1 MDLHQ
6 ENPDESCRHERSV
19 EAGMSLDINT
29 KQARKRMASID
40 DANRPNDQNTYRTA
54 MVNGKAL
61 HQKVIDEAGLA
72 VPAIN

>member
-40 DANRPNDQNTYRTA
+40 DANTTKTP
-54 MVNGKAL
+54 VCSNGQWHVRVLKML
-61 HQKVIDEAGLA
+61 YLA
-72 VPAIN
+72 R